1 MLFNNKF
8 FTMKHIKYF
17 RFLFITC
24 LSLVTFSQCLIAQKN
39 EKSDAKKI
47 AFKNMVDSQNF
58 VFEAQSVTPLRGGFR
73 NLTSSYDVSVT
84 KDSMVSYLPFFGRA
98 YNPPLNPTELALE
111 FTSTNFTYSVSPH
124 KKNGWD
130 IVIKPKDKTD
140 VEQYLFT
147 VFDNGKASLNVT
159 STSRD
164 AISFNGYVRGKKQ
177 PL

>member
-1 MLFNNKF
+1 
-8 FTMKHIKYF
+8 MKHLKYF

-24 LSLVTFSQCLIAQKN
+24 PLLVTFSQCLNAQKN
-39 EKSDAKKI
+39 EKNDAKKI
-47 AFKNMVDSQNF
+47 AFKNMVDSQSF
-58 VFEAQSVTPLRGGFR
+58 VFEAQSVTPLGGGFR

-98 YNPPLNPTELALE
+98 YNPPINPNELALE
-111 FTSTNFTYSVSPH
+111 FTSTNFTYSISPH

-130 IVIKPKDKTD
+130 ILIKPKDKTD

-147 VFDNGKASLNVT
+147 VFDNGRASLNVT